1 MQREPNVETLL
12 QVLELALSQNV
23 TEKVKARA
31 KKLLTRLEQHQVTN
45 DVADLHQDSVVYKD
59 KVVERVMD
67 YVNEHYLEPLSLEGI
82 AEKFHRAPAYLTT
95 RFRQA
100 TGLPVMECVL
110 EKRMGEAK
118 HLLLT
123 TSKTVQSIAEHV
135 GYPDLSLFSRQ
146 FRRRFGVSPS
156 QWRESTL
163 KPSGEALKTRSEES
177 EKKAKRN
184 ENEAL
189 LTQQLTS

>member
-1 MQREPNVETLL
+1 VNQSLQMQREPNVETLL
-12 QVLELALSQNV
+12 QVLELSLSQTV

-31 KKLLTRLEQHQVTN
+31 KKLLTRLEQNQVTN
-45 DVADLHQDSVVYKD
+45 DVADLHQDSVI
-59 KVVERVMD
+59 ERVMD

-82 AEKFHRAPAYLTT
+82 AEKFHRAPAHLTT

-123 TSKTVQSIAEHV
+123 TSKTVQAIAEYV
-135 GYPDLSLFSRQ
+135 GYSDLSLFSRQ

-156 QWRESTL
+156 QWRER
-163 KPSGEALKTRSEES
+163 AS
-177 EKKAKRN
+177 EKKTN
-184 ENEAL
+184 FGENAVIHIL
-189 LTQQLTS
+189 QANA